1 MKVGLV
7 GAGLMGAGLARLF
20 SKAGWQV
27 SVFDPD
33 RGVLDKL
40 GEQSPG
46 LILSQE
52 LEPVVK
58 GVNIVIEAAPEKPP
72 LKQSIFLDLAR
83 FTGAETILATNS
95 SVIPVGV
102 VTERLSDEDAKRAVG
117 AHFWNPPDIIP
128 LVEVIQGPRSG
139 LPAIEKTMEI
149 MRSVGKSAVHVK
161 KDAVPGNRMQAALWR
176 EALALIEEGICEPE
190 DVDVIVTRSFGLR
203 LPVLGP
209 IENMDLIGVDL
220 TADIHRVVL
229 PTLSNATQP
238 MTPLTE
244 RLARGDLGGK
254 TGNGFYRG
262 WTEEKLAKLRAR
274 LVTHLN
280 SLLNKDPS

>member
-1 MKVGLV
+1 MMKVGLV

-20 SKAGWQV
+20 SGAGWQV

-33 RGVLDKL
+33 RAALDKL
-40 GEQSPG
+40 GIPG
-46 LILSQE
+46 LTLSQE
-52 LEPVVK
+52 LAPVVA
-58 GVNIVIEAAPEKPP
+58 GADIVIEAAPEKPP

-83 FTGAETILATNS
+83 LTGPKTVLATNS

-102 VTERLSDEDAKRAVG
+102 VTEKLSDEDAKRAVG

-149 MRSVGKSAVHVK
+149 LRGVGKSAVHVK

-209 IENMDLIGVDL
+209 IANMDLIGVDL

-229 PTLSNATQP
+229 PTLSNATAP
-238 MTPLTE
+238 MSPLTE

-254 TGNGFYRG
+254 SGNGFYRN
-262 WTEEKLAKLRAR
+262 WTEDKLATLRAR
-274 LVTHLN
+274 LVSHLN

>member
-1 MKVGLV
+1 MKIGLV

-20 SKAGWQV
+20 SEAGWQV

-33 RGVLDKL
+33 GTVLERL
-40 GEQSPG
+40 SEQLPA
-46 LILSQE
+46 LFTATE
-52 LEPVVK
+52 LAPVVY
-58 GVNIVIEAAPEKPP
+58 GADIVIEAAPEKPP
-72 LKQSIFLDLAR
+72 LKQSIFLDLAGL
-83 FTGAETILATNS
+83 TGPETILATNS

-102 VTERLSDEDAKRAVG
+102 VTEKLSDEDARRAVG
-117 AHFWNPPDIIP
+117 THFWNPPDIIP

-149 MRSVGKSAVHVK
+149 MKSVGKDAVHVK

-176 EALALIEEGICEPE
+176 EALALIEEGICEPA
-190 DVDVIVTRSFGLR
+190 DVDTIVTRSFGLR

-220 TADIHRVVL
+220 IADIHRVVL
-229 PTLSNATQP
+229 PTLSRATEP
-238 MTPLTE
+238 MAPLTE

-254 TGNGFYRG
+254 SGNGFYRG
-262 WTEEKLAKLRAR
+262 WTEEKLARLKAR
-274 LVTHLN
+274 LADHLN
-280 SLLNKDPS
+280 SLLKKE

>member
-20 SKAGWQV
+20 SSAGWQV
-27 SVFDPD
+27 AVFDPD
-33 RGVLDKL
+33 RGALDKL
-40 GEQSPG
+40 GTPG
-46 LILSQE
+46 LLLSQE
-52 LEPVVK
+52 LEPVVS
-58 GVNIVIEAAPEKPP
+58 GVDIVIEAAPEKPP

-83 FTGAETILATNS
+83 LTGPETILATNS

-102 VTERLSDEDAKRAVG
+102 VTEKLSDEDAKRAVG

-139 LPAIEKTMEI
+139 LAAIEKTMGI
-149 MRSVGKSAVHVK
+149 MRGVGKSAVHVK

-209 IENMDLIGVDL
+209 IANMDLIGVDL
-220 TADIHRVVL
+220 AADIHRVVL
-229 PTLSNATQP
+229 PTLSNATAP
-238 MTPLTE
+238 MSPLID
-244 RLARGDLGGK
+244 RLARGDLGVK
-254 TGNGFYRG
+254 TGTGFYRG
-262 WTEEKLAKLRAR
+262 WTEDKIAALRAR

-280 SLLNKDPS
+280 SLLKKDSS